1 MFTLRLAYWSASDAT
16 ESAEYEETTMEGK
29 RRIKEGE
36 KEGYRKPHLHTV
48 RMTPFQLEMSQSQ
61 NSFTKSK
68 YGTANVLWANLS
80 SVDCMHFT
88 SRHQINFKG

>member
-1 MFTLRLAYWSASDAT
+1 MFTLRLAHWSASDAT
-16 ESAEYEETTMEGK
+16 ESAEYEEM
-29 RRIKEGE
+29 RRRKGGE

>member
-1 MFTLRLAYWSASDAT
+1 MGFEYGAEGKERWGKKENRKRGAILKMFTLRLAHWSASDAT

-48 RMTPFQLEMSQSQ
+48 RMTPF
-61 NSFTKSK
+61 
-68 YGTANVLWANLS
+68 
-80 SVDCMHFT
+80 
-88 SRHQINFKG
+88 